1 MRGSIRSLP
10 GPVSRRSRPRVELLV
25 VAALAVAA
33 LAVLLP
39 VGEWTVALLAGIERL
54 GTWAGVVLAAL
65 WIPAALLLVPG
76 SLITLGTGFMLGVG
90 WGMVTV
96 SIGSTLG
103 AVAAFLAGRTLARD
117 RVRVWI
123 AGRPRFRAVDR
134 AVETGGLGIVLL
146 TRLSPLFPYNFL
158 NYAYG
163 LTGVRLRDYLL
174 GSWAGMLPGTLL
186 YVVLGS
192 TAQSLASLGAG
203 DRERS
208 ALEWTAFGVGL
219 LATAAV
225 TWIVARRA
233 TAILE
238 ERTGIGADHA

>member
-1 MRGSIRSLP
+1 MGGSIRTLP
-10 GPVSRRSRPRVELLV
+10 GPVSRRSRPRIEPLVVATLV
-25 VAALAVAA
+25 VAALAVF
-33 LAVLLP
+33 LP
-39 VGEWTVALLAGIERL
+39 LGEWALALLAWVEGL
-54 GTWAGVVLAAL
+54 GAWAGVFLAAI
-65 WIPAALLLVPG
+65 WIPVALLLVPG
-76 SLITLGTGFMLGVG
+76 SLITLGTGFLLGVG

-103 AVAAFLAGRTLARD
+103 AVVAFLVGRTLARD
-117 RVRVWI
+117 RVRAWI
-123 AGRPRFRAVDR
+123 ADRPRFLAVDR

-163 LTGVRLRDYLL
+163 LTGVRLRDYAL
-174 GSWAGMLPGTLL
+174 GSWVGMLPGTLL

-192 TAQSLASLGAG
+192 SAQALASLGTSG
-203 DRERS
+203 RERS
-208 ALEWTAFGVGL
+208 ALEWIVLGVGL
-219 LATAAV
+219 VATVAV

-238 ERTGIGADHA
+238 ERTGMADHA

>member
-1 MRGSIRSLP
+1 
-10 GPVSRRSRPRVELLV
+10 VSRRSRPCVELLV
-25 VAALAVAA
+25 VAALAVVA
-33 LAVLLP
+33 LVVLLP
-39 VGEWTVALLAGIERL
+39 VGEWTVALLARIERL
-54 GTWAGVVLAAL
+54 GAWAGVVLAAL

-76 SLITLGTGFMLGVG
+76 SLITLGTGFLLGVG

-103 AVAAFLAGRTLARD
+103 ALAAFLAGRTLARD
-117 RVRVWI
+117 RVRAWI
-123 AGRPRFRAVDR
+123 AGRPRFLAVDR

-146 TRLSPLFPYNFL
+146 TRLSPLLPYNFL

-192 TAQSLASLGAG
+192 TAQALASLGAG